1 MNSEFGAELQS
12 KLDRLEETIQG
23 LISHLTK
30 VKNENR
36 HLKEEIN
43 RLRSSSTYVDS
54 YRKEIEDLKASR
66 ARAGEKIET
75 LIKRLNELPLD

>member
-23 LISHLTK
+23 LISHLTN

-36 HLKEEIN
+36 DLKEEIN
-43 RLRSSSTYVDS
+43 RLRSSTTSVDS
-54 YRKEIEDLKASR
+54 YRKEIEELKASR
-66 ARAGEKIET
+66 VRAGEKIET